1 MSELYYSRQKPGK
14 LLDSISLQKRME
26 MYGLFLNE
34 FPGQTTQSVLDVG
47 VTVDKTALASNY
59 FEKNYP
65 VKSKIIAL
73 SNQDASYLEDVYPG
87 LKFQLGDARHLPFT
101 DQSIDVVFSSAV
113 IEHTGKFENQKKML
127 SECYRVAKH
136 GVFITTPNRW
146 YPIELHTVLPLI
158 HWLPKFVHRFLLKML
173 GMPFYAKE
181 ENLNLMDRR
190 TLSLMCDELGITDF
204 TIKTIS
210 TFGFISNLV
219 LIIRK

>member
-1 MSELYYSRQKPGK
+1 MSEIYYSRQKPGK
-14 LLDSISLQKRME
+14 LLDNLSLRKRME
-26 MYGLFLNE
+26 MLDLFLSE
-34 FPGQTTQSVLDVG
+34 FPGHTTSSVLDVG

-87 LKFQLGDARHLPFT
+87 LTFQLGDARHLPFT
-101 DQSIDVVFSSAV
+101 DNSIDVVFSSAV
-113 IEHTGKFENQKKML
+113 IEHIGAVENQKKMIA
-127 SECYRVAKH
+127 ECYRVAKQ

-146 YPIELHTVLPLI
+146 YPIELHTVLPFI
-158 HWLPKFVHRFLLKML
+158 HWLPKYLHRTILKIL
-173 GMPFYAKE
+173 GLTFYSQE
-181 ENLNLMDRR
+181 ENLNLIDRR
-190 TLSLMCDELGITDF
+190 SLSMMCRELGIDDF

-219 LIIRK
+219 LVIRK